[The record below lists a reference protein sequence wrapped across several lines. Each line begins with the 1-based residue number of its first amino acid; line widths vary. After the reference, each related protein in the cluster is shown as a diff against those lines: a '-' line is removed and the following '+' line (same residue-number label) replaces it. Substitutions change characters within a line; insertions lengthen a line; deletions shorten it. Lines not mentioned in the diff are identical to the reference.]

1 MHRSIALLALF
12 VAVAVNADGLL
23 SFVPRNFHSQMPA
36 SARKDLASLSV
47 KDFKALAQVAR
58 HASQFTSY
66 AQMHQA
72 VQHASPQFV
81 VLANKRAQQ
90 AKQHY
95 AAFKA
100 QLSPS
105 SKNFFG
111 QLNHLAKQFANQA
124 AQLLKKQDAHTKNNL
139 AKSFHVQHLL
149 ATPAAKTLIQHYG
162 H

>member
-90 AKQHY
+90 AKTTLCSIQ
-95 AAFKA
+95 
-100 QLSPS
+100 S
-105 SKNFFG
+105 SIV
-111 QLNHLAKQFANQA
+111 A
-124 AQLLKKQDAHTKNNL
+124 
-139 AKSFHVQHLL
+139 
-149 ATPAAKTLIQHYG
+149 LIQKLLWTAQPSCQAIRQPSCSTLEEARRTYQEQLG
-162 H
+162 

>member
-1 MHRSIALLALF
+1 MQRSIVLLALF
-12 VAVAVNADGLL
+12 VVVAVNADGLL
-23 SFVPRNFHSQMPA
+23 SFVPNTFRSRMPS
-36 SARKDLASLSV
+36 SARSDLASLSV

-58 HASQFTSY
+58 HASQFTSF

-72 VQHASPQFV
+72 VQKASPQFV
-81 VLANKRAQQ
+81 ALAKKRTQQ

-105 SKNFFG
+105 SQNFFG

-124 AQLLKKQDAHTKNNL
+124 VQLLKTQDAHTKKNL
-139 AKSFHVQHLL
+139 AQSFHVQHLL
-149 ATPAAKTLIQHYG
+149 ATPAAQTLIQHYG